1 MRLRVGIW
9 SVIVTAA
16 CGGSS
21 GTTGVPVNQPPPPPS
36 GPAAQTISMI
46 DYAFSPASLTVK
58 AGTTVKWVNNGKTS
72 HTATSDGGVAP
83 AFDSGTLA
91 APGTT
96 TDPYGGMM
104 TTPGG
109 AYQVTFSTPGTYT
122 YHCTF
127 HGVAGSIPG
136 TMKGTITVTQ

>member
-1 MRLRVGIW
+1 MRVRVGIW
-9 SVIVTAA
+9 SAMITAA

-21 GTTGVPVNQPPPPPS
+21 GTTGVTNQPPAPPATPT
-36 GPAAQTISMI
+36 QTISMT
-46 DYAFSPASLTVK
+46 DYAFSPAAPTIK
-58 AGTTVKWVNNGKTS
+58 AGTIVKWVNNGNTS

-83 AFDSGTLA
+83 TFDSGTLA

-96 TDPYGGMM
+96 TDPYGGTT

-109 AYQVTFSTPGTYT
+109 AFQVTFSTPGTYT

-127 HGVAGSIPG
+127 HGVPGSIPG